1 MARESI
7 DGRQGAAVVAVYLAV
22 GALSLGAAA
31 VIRGIYALLR
41 KLRFWSPWVFVI
53 AAVLAIAGYAVQ
65 SAGEEVVPV
74 AVSQRGEL
82 NMAR

>member
-1 MARESI
+1 
-7 DGRQGAAVVAVYLAV
+7 
-22 GALSLGAAA
+22 
-31 VIRGIYALLR
+31 
-41 KLRFWSPWVFVI
+41 VFVI

-82 NMAR
+82 NMTR